1 MMGVFNTLEPHWM
14 WLIIGVVLG
23 TAEIV
28 APGFFLIW
36 LAGAAIV
43 TGLAALVLP
52 ISMAI
57 QIVLF
62 SVLSVAAVYAGRH
75 WFAQNPIQSDDPNLN
90 NRAARLVGEIVTVV
104 EPIEQ
109 GIGRVKLGD
118 GVWTAKGNDAGVG
131 TRLRVTGLEGGAV
144 TVEMI

>member
-1 MMGVFNTLEPHWM
+1 MMSALNTLEPHWM
-14 WLIIGVVLG
+14 WLIVGVVLG

-52 ISMAI
+52 ISMTV
-57 QIVLF
+57 QIALF
-62 SVLSVAAVYAGRH
+62 SILSVAAVYAGRH
-75 WFAQNPIQSDDPNLN
+75 WFARNPIQSDDPNLN

-104 EPIEQ
+104 EPIEH

-118 GVWTAKGNDAGVG
+118 GVWTAKGADADIGA
-131 TRLRVTGLEGGAV
+131 RLRVTGLDGSAV
-144 TVEMI
+144 KVDVI